1 MDGGGAAAPPFCA
14 VCAPPRPGCEVGPLG
29 GHRAPSAGKTQH
41 RAQQIRGVGRGATP
55 KRIVDRPRAV
65 PPGWG
70 EAQTDFGPPH
80 PQDASPSC
88 GSGTPTPV
96 VRWRSRDVVRWR
108 FPRPR
113 LIASG
118 QATTYWGRQIA
129 YPNAQFPTPIPGPG
143 PGTDGVHPAQ
153 QRPPRDAEE
162 DRKRGGG
169 RPRTPGAGSTRQEQ
183 ATRSWGW
190 GQTRLSRL
198 FVFYGSGAPRRGT
211 CTDPAAPAAR
221 GSAPVACLEVQN
233 ASEFQARTG
242 AGRAHGPK
250 CV

>member
-1 MDGGGAAAPPFCA
+1 MDHWVDTARPAPGKRNTGRSKYARPPAGRHPGAFWTASARRGALHPAVNAALP
-14 VCAPPRPGCEVGPLG
+14 PPRP
-29 GHRAPSAGKTQH
+29 
-41 RAQQIRGVGRGATP
+41 
-55 KRIVDRPRAV
+55 
-65 PPGWG
+65 
-70 EAQTDFGPPH
+70 
-80 PQDASPSC
+80 
-88 GSGTPTPV
+88 
-96 VRWRSRDVVRWR
+96 
-108 FPRPR
+108 
-113 LIASG
+113 IASG

-129 YPNAQFPTPIPGPG
+129 YPNAQFPTPMPG

-221 GSAPVACLEVQN
+221 GSGPVACLEVRN